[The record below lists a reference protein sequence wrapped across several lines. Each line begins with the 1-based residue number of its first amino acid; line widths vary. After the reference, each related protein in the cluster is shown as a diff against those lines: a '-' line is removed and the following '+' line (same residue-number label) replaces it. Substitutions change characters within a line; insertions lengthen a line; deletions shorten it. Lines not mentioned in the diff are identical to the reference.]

1 MERKFSNRQSKENA
15 GAARYLKVVIIT
27 SHGVVYFHLTGDFMT
42 HTYTSRTCMFEA
54 ESFFVCRFKL
64 NNWLSRANVFFLKK

>member
-15 GAARYLKVVIIT
+15 GAARYLKVVMII
-27 SHGVVYFHLTGDFMT
+27 SHGEVYFDLTGNFMT

-54 ESFFVCRFKL
+54 KKL
-64 NNWLSRANVFFLKK
+64 